1 MRQRFMYWAGGRRD
15 DTHSS
20 FNRIIGIYIQ
30 ILLVHT
36 SVYPA
41 IWPDDFPLQLIT
53 QAQLNLVFEIDTA
66 MSYPSKGKE
75 SLANEGLEYMI
86 RHVFLPP
93 KLPGEDDFNAHH
105 DTGLLDTT
113 IDSLSQ
119 FKLHIKKDQITAVD
133 SVIDMLKNLG
143 VIRDAGG
150 VLREE
155 KLLTALKEV
164 GKDGGTL
171 PMHILAQNAGVIV
184 SNLESSIRF
193 EAFELSPLNEAVNT
207 TKGRLQRFFPGPAIS
222 LDTQVFYDASF
233 RATLAQTLATMSH
246 QSAIGVTPQVKKAG
260 EMHDEDRDTTHPKMV
275 TELLIG
281 FLRSVGEPAVA
292 PGLWKNTREEVLWS
306 DSRSPWRRSPFW
318 LLIRV
323 SIQLEF
329 SRIWKSSSSPEN
341 LYKSFMVFLMAN
353 ILERSLE
360 MPVPSDLLYSMN
372 AKISRRLL
380 KLGSD
385 ANEEMQPCIQ
395 IVLHKAKSILDA
407 RWSKIMLEE
416 VSPFDFAPLEHL
428 DFERDTTML
437 LPELDMYLRAISTR
451 KNDEC
456 PIALQPE
463 SDLVRYEAK
472 KLPDRIGK
480 WTSDYLPFNLKS
492 LETWVASNLE
502 MWLSNNK
509 HDSTT
514 CYNLG
519 TLIGTYH
526 GIASSYYSGNPEG
539 ISIMLL
545 TILELWVACDKSAT
559 EICQLL
565 LDYDPGVPVELVQNL
580 LLPFKAQMVRLHRL
594 EAYIE
599 KRRNRATFPAPHFFL
614 NFGHESTFA
623 NRYFAQSPEHQQ
635 LLRVITAKAESDRKA
650 KREEL
655 HRKKEQY
662 DALMR
667 LYRQSNCKYYT
678 YEDSSTGLSEDRH
691 DSRCPKCSY
700 QSQAAALVIRIHEWP
715 LPSNKW
721 EERCT
726 VFDFFIA
733 QLIRGDQVPKD
744 CTYQMPAKSTSLQKF
759 MYRPAQFPS
768 GPSPNTVISS
778 QFECPDHMCLDEY
791 KALSTIPLGYR
802 IQWFHLLREL
812 SLPSI
817 DFKRLETSLITLQII
832 YQAGPKTGDIIL
844 RDGHSV
850 LDDEKFSL
858 NLLSA
863 LNGALERVRENWES
877 SQALQTFASLAHR
890 ILTLT
895 SSEEVMCDCLQ
906 YLAKLRDVTFSWV
919 SLLKK
924 KAQRAP
930 SDDQRIDLNAKAVE
944 IAMTCADSF
953 NVDERHMRGIL
964 SVSQNATI
972 FIQCSVAIQEAKL
985 TISRMTSP
993 MKFLLHH
1000 RWKALSYRCHALIA
1014 EEILNNKNSCLD
1026 DAIKKSWSAYEAGY
1040 GWQVASSQAS
1050 HWLVTQSS
1058 PESKSSPTWV
1068 HFNLLDCEIL
1078 VNGVP
1083 LARLPAQY
1091 ERHPSYRT
1099 LFGNAAIEVM
1109 PTAIPGMQYSGKEE
1123 YASCILHFGLVS
1135 ASGSSVSSGSDL
1147 LVMAK
1152 KGGRT
1157 VELIPS
1163 RILREN
1169 FPTSFVD
1176 DFVHWYDFTDLSIE
1190 LRPIDEPWRSSP
1202 KNWRLIH
1209 STSGFGWQLT
1219 KDGNSLASVKSETA
1233 ICVSHILSPLEDPL
1247 RIHGVFNRQSLSL
1260 NIDLPKLRLSFNLN
1274 LNGSSLDSKQF
1285 RGMSVDQDQS
1295 MGTLVGLSN
1304 KLILKN
1310 RKQGTRRL
1318 LVPQGP
1324 VTYQVV
1330 PGVSHVSGSIDKT
1343 LATVV
1348 QVYDINTRLGTLVD
1362 NQSLQSKLFLCYL
1375 HAITSHCLPDPLT
1388 GRTGTEQALYI
1399 LASSG
1404 VRSFRRLTEDNIST
1418 LQQIARLT
1426 PGRSYYPDH
1435 MRVMQK
1441 VDWSPRLGFLAQHGG
1456 FYTSVQSIFGQAE
1469 TTKVF
1474 YPTAD
1479 FVLPNMGKTD
1489 QQLLD
1494 RDSIRSSTFRVSG
1507 YGAED
1512 YTTKHDTRY
1521 SARHVASTSEPGAR
1535 AFLMSSVIYQN
1546 QIAISFQVSS
1556 SSDLNAKLWN
1566 FLQETPEIL
1575 GSHSSLQ
1582 PSRIEYDAA
1591 MLNKGPEF
1599 LSKYWVVLHEKS
1611 KNLRP
1616 WVDKFRLMMWFSM
1629 LAYSKSVD
1637 LDVLCVLASF
1647 FTIPAIAQVPIPS
1660 MSLFKPDCGTK
1671 AVKNELLDLVRSAF
1685 RPWKD
1690 CPEVRLPTLAGELA
1704 TASSSRRRK
1713 IFQIN
1718 RNQDAKQLVDS
1729 LYSQFPCAAP
1739 NVSAHGTPS
1748 GTYIDL
1754 TKAAA
1759 AVKPKFESWFA
1770 NHSFYKYLGKVSEKL
1785 ANQTFRCI
1793 EVPTF
1798 RFFVPEY
1805 VPKSRRQGFVS
1816 IDDIFNESHPP
1827 VLPRTQSSTA
1837 DLLLKA
1843 SGPDSDSFRLS
1854 DLMDHLDARA
1864 QSRYEKEYVKD
1875 LRDSIASLRDQEE
1888 NFRLKPAL
1896 EVRDTL
1902 SRHLD
1907 DCNVSYDS
1915 SYSAITS
1922 ALALHTDNTYTTPS
1936 IVGQW
1941 PRVSPV
1947 FILGQLG
1954 RSRWRKIKKWQHCII
1969 QYGLDLTELQRAE
1982 RLCTLDAKGD
1992 ELIKELRNPG
2002 HTNWTPFEYPEALLL
2017 EVESGIMIRDTQ
2029 EQIAQQMRHPST
2041 NKNAVMQLNM
2051 GEGKSSVIVPI
2062 VAVALADG
2070 STLVRVIVAKPQSKQ
2085 MFHMLISKLGGLVD
2099 RRVYHMPF
2107 SRDLKLGVAEA
2118 ETIRS
2123 VCKECME
2130 NGGILLVQPEHL
2142 LSFQLMG
2149 LECMITGEE
2158 QVGKSL
2164 LSTQDFF
2171 GTSCRDIV
2179 DESDENFSVKFEL
2192 IYTMGMQRPIELS
2205 PERWICIQKV
2215 LSLVRTFVPLV
2226 KKDFPDSIEVDQR
2239 RPGSFPR
2246 TRFLRPA
2253 AGQDVVI
2260 KVARHICETGMD
2272 GFPIARQPEAI
2283 RQAVFKYITERDL
2296 TPSDINQVENQSR
2309 ESFWTGSTSH
2319 TLLLLRGLLA
2329 SGVLAFAFG
2338 QKRWRVNF
2346 GLDSTRHPPTKLAVP
2361 YRSKDSP
2368 APRSEFSHPDVVI
2381 VLTSLSVYYD
2391 GLKNDELFLALDHLL
2406 KSDQAGDD
2414 YQEWV
2419 KDAPGLSPAFKDIS
2433 GINLKDEVQ
2442 CVELV
2447 FPSLRFAKA
2456 AVDYYLAHIVFP
2468 KEMKEFPHKLSA
2480 SGWDIGR
2487 HKTLPTTGFSGTND
2501 SRKVL
2506 PLSVGHLDLQ
2516 EQKHTN
2522 ALVLDY
2528 LLRPENHVAIM
2539 PARGAS
2545 LGSDTDLL
2553 MEMVIEM
2560 NPEVKVILDVG
2571 AQILELS
2578 NIMVASKWL
2587 EMTADRTRTQAA
2599 VFFDDKDEL
2608 CVVDRKGR
2616 VESWQTSPF
2625 AKQPDVCVIFLDE
2638 AHTRGTDL
2646 KLPIHYR
2653 AAVTLGPSLTK
2664 DRLVQACMR
2673 MRQLGK
2679 GQSVVFCIPQEIRD
2693 KILER
2698 SSKGDQMSLG
2708 VSDVLEWAI
2717 SETFADIR
2725 RSMPLWMTQ
2734 GQRFERQTAIWAEAR
2749 AASNRS
2755 FSKNIAEKFLEDEA
2769 QSLEDRYRPRF
2780 ETHDIISGEIG
2791 QNENLKL
2798 IRDRCQEFT
2807 DLDFSSS
2814 TLQEEQERELSPEI
2828 EAERQVQ
2835 GPAPASPAPHKI
2847 HRDLTTFIAQ
2857 GTPVSGSK
2865 AYQPAFETL
2874 ADTSAAAYLDVAQF
2888 PRDLLVTADFASTI
2902 IVSGT
2907 SYISDWYQ
2915 RPVQWILTSACQG
2928 SRRHEKTVKHM
2939 MIISPFEAH
2948 ELLPQIHKSEAV
2960 TLHLYSPRP
2969 NTGFRALDGLDL
2981 YTVPARPAMP
2991 TMPRHLITQLNLFA
3005 GQLYFSSYP
3014 EYVEACQLLGLA
3026 CEKTAPGTVVTADG
3040 FVIRRE
3046 GSAGPGSGCTFQDSP
3061 VKFVKVLMT
3070 RIRRNGA
3077 GIDKTH
3083 MGQLLGG
3090 KILRP
3095 ADVESAEAVA

>member
-1 MRQRFMYWAGGRRD
+1 
-15 DTHSS
+15 
-20 FNRIIGIYIQ
+20 
-30 ILLVHT
+30 
-36 SVYPA
+36 
-41 IWPDDFPLQLIT
+41 
-53 QAQLNLVFEIDTA
+53 

-246 QSAIGVTPQVKKAG
+246 QSAIGVTP
-260 EMHDEDRDTTHPKMV
+260 
-275 TELLIG
+275 
-281 FLRSVGEPAVA
+281 
-292 PGLWKNTREEVLWS
+292 
-306 DSRSPWRRSPFW
+306 
-318 LLIRV
+318 
-323 SIQLEF
+323 QLEF

-726 VFDFFIA
+726 VFELKVPQSIGAWRDTTFFLLRDVLKSSLASNKSPRAYHSLDSYSGLSSFFVPSSSKGRIGLLSQNKPHEITHRRDKPISTSTESDVCLENGLSYQYYDKDTSFFIA

-1083 LARLPAQY
+1083 LAL
-1091 ERHPSYRT
+1091 
-1099 LFGNAAIEVM
+1099 
-1109 PTAIPGMQYSGKEE
+1109 
-1123 YASCILHFGLVS
+1123 
-1135 ASGSSVSSGSDL
+1135 
-1147 LVMAK
+1147 MAK

-1348 QVYDINTRLGTLVD
+1348 QVYDINTRL
-1362 NQSLQSKLFLCYL
+1362 
-1375 HAITSHCLPDPLT
+1375 
-1388 GRTGTEQALYI
+1388 GTEQALYI

-1969 QYGLDLTELQRAE
+1969 Q
-1982 RLCTLDAKGD
+1982 
-1992 ELIKELRNPG
+1992 
-2002 HTNWTPFEYPEALLL
+2002 
-2017 EVESGIMIRDTQ
+2017 
-2029 EQIAQQMRHPST
+2029 HPST

-2158 QVGKSL
+2158 QVGK
-2164 LSTQDFF
+2164 
-2171 GTSCRDIV
+2171 
-2179 DESDENFSVKFEL
+2179 
-2192 IYTMGMQRPIELS
+2192 
-2205 PERWICIQKV
+2205 
-2215 LSLVRTFVPLV
+2215 TFVPLV

-2456 AVDYYLAHIVFP
+2456 AVDYYLAHI
-2468 KEMKEFPHKLSA
+2468 
-2480 SGWDIGR
+2480 
-2487 HKTLPTTGFSGTND
+2487 
-2501 SRKVL
+2501 
-2506 PLSVGHLDLQ
+2506 
-2516 EQKHTN
+2516 
-2522 ALVLDY
+2522 
-2528 LLRPENHVAIM
+2528 
-2539 PARGAS
+2539 
-2545 LGSDTDLL
+2545 
-2553 MEMVIEM
+2553 
-2560 NPEVKVILDVG
+2560 
-2571 AQILELS
+2571 
-2578 NIMVASKWL
+2578 
-2587 EMTADRTRTQAA
+2587 
-2599 VFFDDKDEL
+2599 
-2608 CVVDRKGR
+2608 
-2616 VESWQTSPF
+2616 
-2625 AKQPDVCVIFLDE
+2625 
-2638 AHTRGTDL
+2638 
-2646 KLPIHYR
+2646 
-2653 AAVTLGPSLTK
+2653 
-2664 DRLVQACMR
+2664 
-2673 MRQLGK
+2673 
-2679 GQSVVFCIPQEIRD
+2679 
-2693 KILER
+2693 
-2698 SSKGDQMSLG
+2698 
-2708 VSDVLEWAI
+2708 
-2717 SETFADIR
+2717 
-2725 RSMPLWMTQ
+2725 
-2734 GQRFERQTAIWAEAR
+2734 
-2749 AASNRS
+2749 
-2755 FSKNIAEKFLEDEA
+2755 
-2769 QSLEDRYRPRF
+2769 
-2780 ETHDIISGEIG
+2780 
-2791 QNENLKL
+2791 
-2798 IRDRCQEFT
+2798 
-2807 DLDFSSS
+2807 
-2814 TLQEEQERELSPEI
+2814 
-2828 EAERQVQ
+2828 
-2835 GPAPASPAPHKI
+2835 
-2847 HRDLTTFIAQ
+2847 
-2857 GTPVSGSK
+2857 
-2865 AYQPAFETL
+2865 
-2874 ADTSAAAYLDVAQF
+2874 
-2888 PRDLLVTADFASTI
+2888 
-2902 IVSGT
+2902 
-2907 SYISDWYQ
+2907 
-2915 RPVQWILTSACQG
+2915 
-2928 SRRHEKTVKHM
+2928 
-2939 MIISPFEAH
+2939 
-2948 ELLPQIHKSEAV
+2948 
-2960 TLHLYSPRP
+2960 
-2969 NTGFRALDGLDL
+2969 
-2981 YTVPARPAMP
+2981 
-2991 TMPRHLITQLNLFA
+2991 
-3005 GQLYFSSYP
+3005 
-3014 EYVEACQLLGLA
+3014 
-3026 CEKTAPGTVVTADG
+3026 
-3040 FVIRRE
+3040 
-3046 GSAGPGSGCTFQDSP
+3046 
-3061 VKFVKVLMT
+3061 
-3070 RIRRNGA
+3070 
-3077 GIDKTH
+3077 
-3083 MGQLLGG
+3083 
-3090 KILRP
+3090 
-3095 ADVESAEAVA
+3095 